1 MQIFVKNTRTYV
13 LDVEN
18 TDTVLSVKEKIQDR
32 DAIPVKYLSLVYAGH
47 VLEDNKTLA
56 DYLIEREASIT
67 YRVRLGPVQT
77 Q

>member
-13 LDVEN
+13 LDVEQS
-18 TDTVLSVKEKIQDR
+18 DTVLSVKEKIEDR
-32 DAIPVKYLSLVYAGH
+32 DAIPVKYLSLVYAGRI
-47 VLEDNKTLA
+47 LEDARTLA

-67 YRVRLGPVQT
+67 YRVRLVPEQT